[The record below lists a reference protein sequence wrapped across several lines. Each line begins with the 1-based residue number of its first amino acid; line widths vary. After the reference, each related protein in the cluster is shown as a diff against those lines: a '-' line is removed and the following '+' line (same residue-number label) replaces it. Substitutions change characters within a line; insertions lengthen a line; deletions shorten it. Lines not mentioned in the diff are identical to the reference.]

1 MLGAIIGDIAGSRFE
16 RNHIKTKEFEF
27 LTYKCFPTGGSIM
40 TLALAQAV
48 LVSKPDYRDLSK
60 NAVECMQA
68 MGRSCPNCGYSGSF
82 YEWMFSDDPQPYNS
96 CGNDAAMRVSAA
108 GFAATGLEEA
118 KLLSRKITG
127 VTHDHPEGLKGAE
140 ATAAAI
146 YLAKTGKSIL
156 EIRDYIDKNYYKM
169 NFTLDEIRDSYQFH
183 ETCQETVP
191 QALEAFFEST
201 GFEDAIR
208 NAISIGGNSDAAA
221 AICGGVAEAF
231 YGIPSDIRKHA
242 LTFLDNALLQVLVA
256 FENKYPPVMEKRVGD
271 VSIPIERGAGRK
283 VEGSDRAAIIEAAS
297 IAADEDASEAEDDP
311 EETTSKQLFNHL
323 FAACN
328 ILRGPI
334 NQDEFKSYVTPIL
347 FFKRIS
353 DVYDEEYA
361 DALAFSGGDKEYAE
375 AEDMHSFVI
384 PEGCHWEDVHAVSQ
398 DVGKA
403 IVKAMT
409 GIEKAN
415 PDTLS
420 GVFSS
425 FDDATW
431 TDKNKLTDERLKN
444 LIEHMS
450 FIRVGNKNYSA
461 DIMGDSYE
469 FLIKKF
475 ADMSKKNAGEFYT
488 PRTIVK
494 LMVDLLDPQ
503 PGETVYDPACG
514 TGGMLI
520 EAIRHMKNDRLTWGR
535 IFGQENNLSTSA
547 IARMN
552 LYLHGAKDVQV
563 RQGDTLRNPLF
574 LEKGRLKTF
583 DCVLA
588 NPPFGM
594 EKWGSSQFE
603 SDMYGRNIWGCPTD
617 SNADFA
623 WLQHMVKSMDP
634 ATGRCAVV
642 LPQGVLFHAGKEGDM
657 REKLVRSD
665 KLEAVITLASGVFYS
680 TGVSACILFLNN
692 RKTRK
697 HKGRICLIDGTE
709 IYTPKRAQ
717 NELSPGNVKTLY
729 KLYTDYTDVIEKCR
743 IVTLQDVEAAGFD
756 LSVKR
761 YIEKKKQETVSPEVA
776 RRNYYMALEAVR
788 AAEAKMQKILI
799 EGGYVH
805 GQENHA
811 G

>member
-1 MLGAIIGDIAGSRFE
+1 MLGAIIGDIVGSRFE
-16 RNHIKTKEFEF
+16 WNNIKVKEFEF
-27 LTYKCFPTGGSIM
+27 LTYKCAPTDDSVM
-40 TLALAQAV
+40 TLALAQAI
-48 LVSKPDYRDLSK
+48 LVSKPDYSDLSK
-60 NAVECMQA
+60 NAVECMQTV
-68 MGRSCPNCGYSGSF
+68 GRDYPNCGYGGKF
-82 YEWMFSDDPQPYNS
+82 RQWVFSDNPQPYNS
-96 CGNDAAMRVSAA
+96 FGNGAAMRVSAA
-108 GFAATGLEEA
+108 GFAATSLDEA
-118 KLLSRKITG
+118 KMLAKKITE
-127 VTHDHPEGLKGAE
+127 VTHNHPEGLKGAE
-140 ATAAAI
+140 ATVGAI
-146 YLAKTGKSIL
+146 YMARTGSSIL
-156 EIRDYIDKNYYKM
+156 EIRDFIDQNYYPM
-169 NFTLDEIRDSYQFH
+169 NFTLDGIR
-183 ETCQETVP
+183 ETYRFSENCQDTVP
-191 QALEAFFEST
+191 QALMAFFEST

-208 NAISIGGNSDAAA
+208 NAISIGGDSDTLA
-221 AICGGVAEAF
+221 AICGGVAEAY
-231 YGIPSDIRKHA
+231 YGIPSEIRKHT
-242 LTFLDNALLQVLVA
+242 LTFLDKQLLQILVA
-256 FENKYPPVMEKRVGD
+256 FENRYPPMMEKKVGD
-271 VSIPIERGAGRK
+271 VNVPVKRMATRQVKG
-283 VEGSDRAAIIEAAS
+283 VDRETIIQEATR
-297 IAADEDASEAEDDP
+297 IIDDDVEDAELIP

-353 DVYDEEYA
+353 DVYDEEYEEA
-361 DALAFSGGDKEYAE
+361 MEFSGGDTEYAE

-384 PEGCHWEDVHAVSQ
+384 PEGCHWRDVHAVGQ
-398 DVGKA
+398 NVGKA

-409 GIEKAN
+409 GIEKEN

-450 FIRVGNKNYSA
+450 FIMVGNKNYSA

-494 LMVDLLDPQ
+494 LMVELLDPQ

-520 EAIRHMKNDRLTWGR
+520 EAIHHMKGDRLTYGR

-552 LYLHGAKDVQV
+552 LYLHGAKDIQIK
-563 RQGDTLRNPLF
+563 QGDTLRNPLF
-574 LEKGRLKTF
+574 LEHGKLKTF

-594 EKWGSSQFE
+594 EKWGSAQFE
-603 SDMYGRNIWGCPTD
+603 SDQYGRNIWGCPSD

-623 WLQHMVKSMDP
+623 WLQHMVKSMDSKN
-634 ATGRCAVV
+634 GRCAVV
-642 LPQGVLFHAGKEGDM
+642 LPQGVLFHTGKEGAI
-657 REKLVRSD
+657 REQLVRSD
-665 KLEAVITLASGVFYS
+665 KLEAVITLAGGVFYS

-692 RKTRK
+692 KKSHK
-697 HKGRICLIDGTE
+697 HKGRICLIDGSQ
-709 IYTPKRAQ
+709 IYVSKRAQ
-717 NELSPGNVKTLY
+717 NELSLMNVKTIL
-729 KLYTDYTDVIEKCR
+729 KLYTDYEDVIECCK
-743 IVTLQDVEAAGFD
+743 IVSNKDIEDGGFD
-756 LSVKR
+756 LSVRK
-761 YIEKKKQETVSPEVA
+761 YVEKKKRKVVPPDIVRKQYFE
-776 RRNYYMALEAVR
+776 ALEVVQR
-788 AAEAKMQKILI
+788 SEEKLQKLLV
-799 EGGYVH
+799 EGGYVN
-805 GQENHA
+805 E
-811 G
+811 